1 MPCAGLIV
9 VGTDTGVGK
18 TFVSVAIARRLRDLG
33 VRVGVYKPA
42 ASGAESTSADP
53 IWTDVRE
60 LSAAVGDAFPET
72 RICPQRFA
80 APLAPPVAAQLERR
94 AVDDALLISGL
105 RWWFDQVDALVV
117 EGVGGL
123 LSPLSDALSVADF
136 AARAGLPLLVVGR
149 LGLGTIN
156 HTLLTVEAALR
167 RDLPVAGVVLSQ
179 GGRVALA
186 QPAPHDLA
194 AATNPRELARR
205 LPVPLFGVIP
215 HTSTADLL
223 RLDWFLRMDW
233 RSILQSPR
241 PSRPDA
247 S

>member
-18 TFVSVAIARRLRDLG
+18 TFVSVAIARRLRQLG
-33 VRVGVYKPA
+33 IRAGAYKPA
-42 ASGAESTSADP
+42 ASGAESTSTGP
-53 IWTDVRE
+53 VWTDVRD
-60 LSAAVGDAFPET
+60 LAAAVGDSFPEV
-72 RICPQRFA
+72 RICPQVFT
-80 APLAPPVAAQLERR
+80 APLAPPVAARLEGRT
-94 AVDDALLISGL
+94 VDDALLLDGL

-123 LSPLSDALSVADF
+123 LSPLSDSLTVADY
-136 AARAGLPLLVVGR
+136 AVQAGFPLLVVGR

-167 RDLPVAGVVLSQ
+167 RELPVAGVVLNQ
-179 GGRVALA
+179 TLPGG
-186 QPAPHDLA
+186 PDLA
-194 AATNPRELARR
+194 AATNAQELARR
-205 LPVPLFGVIP
+205 LPVPLLGVIP

-223 RLDWFLRMDW
+223 RLEWFLRMDW
-233 RSILQSPR
+233 RSILQNPR
-241 PSRPDA
+241 PSRPHA